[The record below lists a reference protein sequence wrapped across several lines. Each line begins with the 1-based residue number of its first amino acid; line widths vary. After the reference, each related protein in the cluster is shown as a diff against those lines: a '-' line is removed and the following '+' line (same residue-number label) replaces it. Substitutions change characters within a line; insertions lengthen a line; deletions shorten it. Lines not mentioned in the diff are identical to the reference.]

1 MTTTRLRRRG
11 AALAAALVSTVLV
24 LTACSSSGS
33 QDSDSGSTE
42 GYPVT
47 IDTARGKITLDKKP
61 ERIVALDANY
71 MDMLVSIDEKPLAFT
86 TFEPDLLTNAP
97 WLEGR
102 FEADQLDPDL
112 VSGNEVVLEAVAA
125 YEPDLIIASI
135 WGVPENRYEQFSQIA
150 PVYVGREPAQAT
162 DWADYLTDLG
172 ELTRRTSEAARVIA
186 DVEAEFTA
194 AKDRLPGL
202 QGKTF
207 NWAAFWTDK
216 SQFTFG
222 AGGTQLE
229 KLGLVP
235 AENQPPPSSRAAPL
249 SLENIEQLAAD
260 VLLVGPAPGAAMTS
274 PEERRKALE
283 ADPRFA
289 KLPAS
294 QNGAVIIH
302 DRKLGAA
309 GTGLPSPSSMTW
321 MAEELASRLESLP
334 LNQVGR

>member
-97 WLEGR
+97 CWRGASRPTNSIRTWCPGTRSYSKPLRPMSRTSSSPASGASRRTATSSSHRSHRCMSDVSRHRPPTGR
-102 FEADQLDPDL
+102 TT
-112 VSGNEVVLEAVAA
+112 
-125 YEPDLIIASI
+125 
-135 WGVPENRYEQFSQIA
+135 SQ
-150 PVYVGREPAQAT
+150 T
-162 DWADYLTDLG
+162 SG